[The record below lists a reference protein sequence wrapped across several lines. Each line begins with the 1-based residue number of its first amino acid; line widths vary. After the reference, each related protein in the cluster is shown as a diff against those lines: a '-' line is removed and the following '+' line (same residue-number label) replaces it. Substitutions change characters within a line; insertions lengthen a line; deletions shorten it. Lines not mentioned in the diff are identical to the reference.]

1 MTQPNIDR
9 QITALQFNAGALY
22 SLLGGTPEERRR
34 FFEIHKGITTPA
46 VFEQLAKQLGEVNDQ
61 IAQTQVA
68 LQGALK
74 NVAVEAQ
81 SFG

>member
-9 QITALQFNAGALY
+9 QISALQFNAAALY

-46 VFEQLAKQLGEVNDQ
+46 VFEQLVKQLGEVNDQ
-61 IAQTQVA
+61 IAQTQVS
-68 LQGALK
+68 LQAALK
-74 NVAVEAQ
+74 SVSVEAQ
-81 SFG
+81 VG